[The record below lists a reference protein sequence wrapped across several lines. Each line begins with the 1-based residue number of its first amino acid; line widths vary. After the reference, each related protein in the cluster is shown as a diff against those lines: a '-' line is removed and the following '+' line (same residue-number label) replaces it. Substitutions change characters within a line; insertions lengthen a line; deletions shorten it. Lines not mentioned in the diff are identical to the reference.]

1 MSDKLPNAYVL
12 GPDALAKK
20 PGSNRGQCAATGCG
34 STYVDGVRL
43 WDGETITSQYHR
55 DGAGYGRRGWHC
67 LNCGS
72 VTQRREY
79 RPRLT

>member
-1 MSDKLPNAYVL
+1 MSDKLKKAFVL
-12 GPDALAKK
+12 GPDRLARK
-20 PGSNRGQCAATGCG
+20 PGSNRGKCPARDCG
-34 STYVDGVRL
+34 SEYVDGVRV
-43 WDGETITSQYHR
+43 WDGFSISSQYHR